1 MGGSESRVPEL
12 PAPAAFAALPFP
24 DAPPSPPVTISSPVP
39 AALPPPLAPAAL
51 PAGPLA
57 AMLAAAP
64 RGAVVRIPP
73 GVYRERLAITKPVVL
88 VPRDGAGSV
97 TVELPAVCPVL
108 ADAEI
113 RDLIFTGA
121 GVGVGSAA
129 VLRLSG
135 CSITAVRTTG
145 LSVRDRGRL
154 LARDVR
160 ITGTTGNGLHLG
172 SLAVAVLEH
181 CRIADTA
188 FSAVHL
194 AGQARLDLEDCEIRG
209 SAEHGVRVTE
219 QASLRID
226 GGRVVESG
234 MSGVSTETSGRVVLA
249 GCEVRGAERAG
260 IVVGT
265 GTTARIERCTVAAV
279 SGSGVVV
286 WKDATAQLIGGSIVG
301 TGKNGLYIAD
311 DAHGVFED
319 CEIRETA
326 FPALHVGKRA
336 DPLLRGLRIPEANQ
350 NTPEVLAGPES
361 FADTPIAAEARA
373 AVQAAAPV
381 AAASLEDL
389 LAELDGLAGLDA
401 VKSDINSL
409 VNMMRLAQRRT
420 EAGLPP
426 PPITRH
432 LLFEGNADTGKST
445 VARLYARVLHSLGV
459 IERDGFATADGA
471 ALAADTADATVAKT
485 TAVFQGAI
493 GGVLYL
499 DEPYTLLDDDGDA
512 NDGVGREAI
521 STLAELLLEHRHA
534 IIVLAAGQPA
544 GLRRFLD
551 SDPRLAAIFTRTL
564 IFEDYEADVL
574 ADLVRRH
581 AERLKYEFGPDTT
594 RALAEYFEA
603 GDEVWRTEDKGRVI
617 WRVFEALAERHA
629 QRVAKLAEPSTEALV
644 TMLPRDVPEPES
656 WTDS

>member
-1 MGGSESRVPEL
+1 MGVS
-12 PAPAAFAALPFP
+12 
-24 DAPPSPPVTISSPVP
+24 DSPVHLSSPVP
-39 AALPPPLAPAAL
+39 ASAPSPAPAT
-51 PAGPLA
+51 PAATSLA
-57 AMLAAAP
+57 GMLTAAP
-64 RGAVVRIPP
+64 RGAVLRIPP
-73 GVYRERLAITKPVVL
+73 GLYRERLAITKPVVL

-129 VLRLSG
+129 VLTLTG

-160 ITGTTGNGLHLG
+160 ITGTPGNGLHLG
-172 SLAVAVLEH
+172 SLAVAVLEG

-226 GGRVVESG
+226 GGRVLESL
-234 MSGVSTETSGRVVLA
+234 MSGVSTETAGRVVLA
-249 GCEVRGAERAG
+249 DCEVRGAGRAG

-265 GTTARIERCTVAAV
+265 GTSARIERCAVAAV
-279 SGSGVVV
+279 GGSGVVV
-286 WKDATAQLIGGSIVG
+286 WRDATARLTGGSIIG
-301 TGKNGLYIAD
+301 TGKNGLFIGD

-326 FPALHVGKRA
+326 FPPLHVGERA
-336 DPLLRGLRIPEANQ
+336 DPLLRGLRIPDVRQ
-350 NTPEVLAGPES
+350 NTAEVPEVPES

-373 AVQAAAPV
+373 AVQAATTTDDPET
-381 AAASLEDL
+381 LDTL
-389 LAELDGLAGLDA
+389 LARLDSLAGLDT
-401 VKSDINSL
+401 VKTDINAL
-409 VNMMRLAQRRT
+409 LNVMRLARRRT

-432 LLFEGNADTGKST
+432 LLLAGNPGTGKST
-445 VARLYARVLHSLGV
+445 VARLYAKILHALGV
-459 IERDGFATADGA
+459 VERDGFVTADA
-471 ALAADTADATVAKT
+471 AGLLGDDADATVTKT
-485 TAVFQGAI
+485 TAAFRLALGS
-493 GGVLYL
+493 VLYL
-499 DEPYTLLDDDGDA
+499 DEPYTLLEHDLG
-512 NDGVGREAI
+512 GTAI
-521 STLAELLLEHRHA
+521 STLAELLLEQRHA
-534 IIVLAAGQPA
+534 LVVLAAGEPA
-544 GLRRFLD
+544 GLRRFVEA
-551 SDPRLAAIFTRTL
+551 DPRLAATFSRTL

-574 ADLVRRH
+574 AELVRHH
-581 AERLKYEFGPDTT
+581 AERLKYEFGPDTAK
-594 RALAEYFEA
+594 ALTEYFEA
-603 GDEVWRTEDKGRVI
+603 GEAHWRSEDTGRVI

-629 QRVAKLAEPSTEALV
+629 QRVAKLPEPSTEALV
-644 TMLPRDVPEPES
+644 TMLPEDVPEPET
-656 WTDS
+656 WTES